1 MNENSEHRWEQ
12 QVDRALKNLPDLPA
26 PASLVPKVMRAI
38 HQRAAL
44 PWYRQPW
51 PVWPAPLQALSLALL
66 LGGFGAFVYAAWQ
79 LTQAA
84 GYQAAWDEVRQAF
97 AGLAYVANVA
107 RLLAEALLLVARQLG
122 TPFII
127 GCLTAAS
134 LAYGLLIG
142 FGTLYCRVAIAL
154 RRNS

>member
-1 MNENSEHRWEQ
+1 MKKNSEHRWEQ
-12 QVDRALKNLPDLPA
+12 QVDQALRNLPDLPA

-38 HQRAAL
+38 HRRAAL

-51 PVWPAPLQALSLALL
+51 PVWPAPLQGLSLAML

-84 GYQAAWDEVRQAF
+84 GYQAAWEEVRQAF
-97 AGLAYVANVA
+97 TGLAYVGKVV
-107 RLLAEALLLVARQLG
+107 RLLAEALLLVAQQLG

-142 FGTLYCRVAIAL
+142 FGTLYCRVALAL